1 MALYLV
7 TYELNR
13 PGHFYPGLFKR
24 IETSGSAWHVME
36 TTWFVQTTLSSAQL
50 ADRIKDSLDAKDKLV
65 VCKVTSDSAWWALKY
80 SESEWL
86 KNGVAETVH
95 EPGFEMEFATP

>member
-13 PGHFYPGLFKR
+13 PGSFYPALFKR
-24 IETSGSAWHVME
+24 IESAGAAWHLME
-36 TTWFVQTTLSSAQL
+36 TTWFVQTDLSSTQL
-50 ADRIKDSLDAKDKLV
+50 ADRIKDALDATDKLV

-86 KNGVAETVH
+86 KHGVAAQSA
-95 EPGFEMEFATP
+95 EPVFEMELALG